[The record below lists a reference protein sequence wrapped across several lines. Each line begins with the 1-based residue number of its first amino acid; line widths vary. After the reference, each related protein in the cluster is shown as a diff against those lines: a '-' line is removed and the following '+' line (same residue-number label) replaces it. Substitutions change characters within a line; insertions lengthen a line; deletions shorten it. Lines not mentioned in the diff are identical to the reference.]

1 MPTSVLHLH
10 RHRLLVQRL
19 VARRL
24 AIPFAGSDI
33 VFRFPQVPLVRDIRD
48 DLTLAEN
55 AFMFGQPA
63 LEGDI
68 FQILWRCHPLFMRP
82 DGSQPNQPSGGRR
95 VSMLRRVR
103 AWFERRALLAHVR
116 QCDIAGAAQ
125 ANLTNKLLA
134 ARFSIDAAAA
144 ESELNLREGIRR
156 AYARGGTEG
165 VYANF
170 KFNDPIVLDQLIQ
183 QFATQQSTADK
194 TNTAIQTINATLQK
208 VFNS

>member
-24 AIPFAGSDI
+24 AIPFAGGDI

-48 DLTLAEN
+48 DLTLAQN

-125 ANLTNKLLA
+125 AIRKRLVEDMPALIAIGPTGAVAHRDHAVRLA
-134 ARFSIDAAAA
+134 GR
-144 ESELNLREGIRR
+144 N
-156 AYARGGTEG
+156 
-165 VYANF
+165 
-170 KFNDPIVLDQLIQ
+170 
-183 QFATQQSTADK
+183 
-194 TNTAIQTINATLQK
+194 
-208 VFNS
+208 